1 MTHPTPT
8 WLRSAALLTVIQLAN
23 QLIPLI
29 SIPYLASV
37 LGPAGWGRLAIAQSF
52 GLYLTTVLEYGFNL
66 SATREIALASGRQ
79 QVSSGG
85 EDVASIAG
93 RVLAAQAGLY
103 LVVALLAVL
112 ILPRFA
118 IFREDS
124 LLIVSTLIWVIPQG
138 ISLQWLFQGL
148 DRLPLLALATLAAR
162 LLGLAG
168 LFTLVHTPQDMA
180 LAQLAQALPA
190 LLLLGGAAA
199 FLLRETGLRR
209 PLLREVWTTLRSS
222 FLLFVYRAG
231 LNVHAAAMA
240 FLLGCVAAPE
250 VVGYYAAAERVAKAA
265 LSFLDPLTL
274 TLFPRLSALSAGP
287 QRRLA
292 WRGTGALVIVGTL
305 LGVALFAGAPYLVPL
320 LLGESFRPAVDVL
333 RILAVLGPLSGLS
346 QALGPTWL
354 LAERGDTLFV
364 TVVLSVAACAL
375 LALLLIEPR
384 ATGMAWLMV
393 ATQALLAAG
402 FAAALVLRRQGFPRL
417 GEPA

>member
-1 MTHPTPT
+1 MTQPKHSAN
-8 WLRSAALLTVIQLAN
+8 WLRSAAFLTVIQLAN

-52 GLYLTTVLEYGFNL
+52 GLYLTTILEYGFNL
-66 SATREIALASGRQ
+66 SATREIATAPDQ
-79 QVSSGG
+79 
-85 EDVASIAG
+85 EAIARITG

-103 LVVALLAVL
+103 LVGALVAAL

-124 LLIVSTLIWVIPQG
+124 LLILSTLIWVIPQG

-148 DRLPLLALATLAAR
+148 DRLPLLATATLAAR

-168 LFTLVHTPQDMA
+168 LFAFVHTPQDLA
-180 LAQLAQALPA
+180 LAQLVQALPA
-190 LLLLGGAAA
+190 LLFLGGAAA
-199 FLLRETGLRR
+199 ILLSQTGLRV
-209 PLLREVWTTLRSS
+209 PALPEVWTTLRAS

-231 LNVHAAAMA
+231 VNVHAAAMA

-274 TLFPRLSALSAGP
+274 TLFPRLSALSSGEK
-287 QRRLA
+287 RNLA
-292 WRGTGALVIVGTL
+292 WRGTGALVITGTA
-305 LGVALFAGAPYLVPL
+305 LGVALFVGAPYLVPL
-320 LLGESFRPAVDVL
+320 LLGDRFAPAVGVL
-333 RILAVLGPLSGLS
+333 KILAALGPLTGLS

-354 LAERGDTLFV
+354 LAERGDKLFLA
-364 TVVLSVAACAL
+364 VVLSAAATVL
-375 LALLLIEPR
+375 LAMLLIEPQ
-384 ATGMAWLMV
+384 ANGMAWLMV
-393 ATQALLAAG
+393 ATQALLALG
-402 FAAALVLRRQGFPRL
+402 FACALRFGRPRFNQP
-417 GEPA
+417 GATA